1 MKIPYFNNGGRF
13 VVKYQDGGWW
23 KSGVKYNTGMSA
35 NDYAKAIANILY
47 NAENSYNVSGNSSGL
62 DLAKRMGYTGHIN
75 KSVSDLTNLILRLPN
90 FNKNYTRW
98 VSNNTTPKG
107 TSTPTSKPTTT
118 TYSPT
123 YSHGRAYMN
132 GMKGYTG
139 SNGTMYYRG
148 NDNRMYREG
157 NGKHAVLGADTK
169 VTFNGLTMNPDGT
182 FVDTP
187 ASKPTPVKSSKP
199 TTTTTPQTTTTTTPQ
214 APTIAANLQQTMQQL
229 AVPSVNYYE
238 RNRDRLSNNYNSAY
252 WTQHNTDTFN
262 QSLNSSNFDKDQ
274 WNINFQGKDT
284 NIVDAISNMYGDTYK
299 GRRFAK
305 RLDAGK
311 LKAKD
316 FRRLGQAQATYNRNQ
331 NLNNLSGN
339 SNLEATPQQATYSD
353 VFNMTTG
360 KVNQP
365 SNPASYKVPPIDSS
379 LDGSPDYTD
388 KNSKKYY

>member
-23 KSGVKYNTGMSA
+23 KSGVKYNTGMSDE
-35 NDYAKAIANILY
+35 DYAAGVAQILMDEYKNNKWDLGKRLDIATPKFGDTRLY
-47 NAENSYNVSGNSSGL
+47 NNKAQLASYIRN
-62 DLAKRMGYTGHIN
+62 R
-75 KSVSDLTNLILRLPN
+75 SD
-90 FNKNYTRW
+90 FSKNYSRW
-98 VSNNTTPKG
+98 LNDNATPKV
-107 TSTPTSKPTTT
+107 TSKPTTT

-123 YSHGRAYMN
+123 YSHGRTYMN

-139 SNGTMYYRG
+139 SDGTTYYRG

-157 NGKHAVLGADTK
+157 NGKHVVLGANTK

-187 ASKPTPVKSSKP
+187 ASKPTAPSKP
-199 TTTTTPQTTTTTTPQ
+199 TISQTATPQPTT
-214 APTIAANLQQTMQQL
+214 PTIATNPQQTMQQMTE
-229 AVPSVNYYE
+229 AAPPVNYYE

-252 WTQHNTDTFN
+252 WTQHNADTFN
-262 QSLNSSNFDKDQ
+262 QSLNSSNFNKDQ

-284 NIVDAISNMYGDTYK
+284 NIVDAMSNMYGDTYK

-305 RLDAGK
+305 RLAAGN

-316 FRRLGQAQATYNRNQ
+316 FRRLGQAQAAYNRNQ

-339 SNLEATPQQATYSD
+339 SNLEATPQQSTYSD

-365 SNPASYKVPPIDSS
+365 SNPASYKVPSIDSS
-379 LDGSPDYTD
+379 LAGSPDQTD
-388 KNSKKYY
+388 DFSLNSKKYY

>member
-23 KSGVKYNTGMSA
+23 KSGVKYNTGMSDE
-35 NDYAKAIANILY
+35 DYAAGVAQILMDEYKNNKWDLGKRLDIATPKFGDTRLY
-47 NAENSYNVSGNSSGL
+47 NNKAQLASYIRN
-62 DLAKRMGYTGHIN
+62 R
-75 KSVSDLTNLILRLPN
+75 SD
-90 FNKNYTRW
+90 FSKNYSRW
-98 VSNNTTPKG
+98 LNDNTTPKV
-107 TSTPTSKPTTT
+107 TSKPTTT

-123 YSHGRAYMN
+123 YTHDRAYMN
-132 GMKGYTG
+132 GMKGYMG
-139 SNGTMYYRG
+139 SNGTRYYRG

-157 NGKHAVLGADTK
+157 NGKHAVLGANTK

-187 ASKPTPVKSSKP
+187 ASKHTAPSKP
-199 TTTTTPQTTTTTTPQ
+199 ATPQTTTPQPTTT
-214 APTIAANLQQTMQQL
+214 TIATNPQQTMQQL
-229 AVPSVNYYE
+229 TEAVPSVNYYE

-252 WTQHNTDTFN
+252 WTQHNADTFN
-262 QSLNSSNFDKDQ
+262 QSLNSSNFNKDQ

-284 NIVDAISNMYGDTYK
+284 NIVDAMSNMYGDTYK

-305 RLDAGK
+305 RLAAGN

-316 FRRLGQAQATYNRNQ
+316 FRRLGQAQAAYNRNQ

-339 SNLEATPQQATYSD
+339 SNLEATPQQSTYSD

-365 SNPASYKVPPIDSS
+365 SNPASYKVPSIDSS
-379 LDGSPDYTD
+379 LAGSPDQTD
-388 KNSKKYY
+388 DFSLNSKKYY

>member
-118 TYSPT
+118 T
-123 YSHGRAYMN
+123 
-132 GMKGYTG
+132 
-139 SNGTMYYRG
+139 
-148 NDNRMYREG
+148 
-157 NGKHAVLGADTK
+157 
-169 VTFNGLTMNPDGT
+169 
-182 FVDTP
+182 
-187 ASKPTPVKSSKP
+187 
-199 TTTTTPQTTTTTTPQ
+199 PQ
-214 APTIAANLQQTMQQL
+214 APTIAANPQQTMQQL

>member
-23 KSGVKYNTGMSA
+23 KSGVKYNTGMSDE
-35 NDYAKAIANILY
+35 DYAAGVAQILMDEYKNNKWDLGKRLDIATPKFGDTRLY
-47 NAENSYNVSGNSSGL
+47 NNKAQLASYIRN
-62 DLAKRMGYTGHIN
+62 R
-75 KSVSDLTNLILRLPN
+75 SD
-90 FNKNYTRW
+90 FSKNYSRW
-98 VSNNTTPKG
+98 LNDNTTPKV
-107 TSTPTSKPTTT
+107 TSKPTTT

-123 YSHGRAYMN
+123 YSHDRTYMN

-139 SNGTMYYRG
+139 SDGTMYYRG

-157 NGKHAVLGADTK
+157 NGKHAVLGANTK
-169 VTFNGLTMNPDGT
+169 VTFKGLTMNPDGT

-187 ASKPTPVKSSKP
+187 APKSTALSKP
-199 TTTTTPQTTTTTTPQ
+199 TTPQPTNS
-214 APTIAANLQQTMQQL
+214 TIAANPQQTVQQPTE
-229 AVPSVNYYE
+229 AVPPVNYYE

-252 WTQHNTDTFN
+252 WTQHNADTFN
-262 QSLNSSNFDKDQ
+262 QSLNSSNFNKDQ

-284 NIVDAISNMYGDTYK
+284 NIVDAMSNMYGDTYK

-305 RLDAGK
+305 RLAAGN

-316 FRRLGQAQATYNRNQ
+316 FRRLGQAQAAYNRNQ

-339 SNLEATPQQATYSD
+339 SNLEATPQQSTYSD
-353 VFNMTTG
+353 VFNMATG

-365 SNPASYKVPPIDSS
+365 SNPASYKVPSIDSS
-379 LDGSPDYTD
+379 LAGSPDQTD
-388 KNSKKYY
+388 DFSLNSKKYY